1 MSNPTA
7 TKRKR
12 TKNRKEVTTTKLK
25 NIFEATE
32 SYFVPPQPRRQ
43 NISSNKTCNNQ
54 NRVSKRKATMNL
66 LSRNFELKSYNILSK
81 PACALRSG
89 IAAGREFIA
98 RQALELKPIEKLKSQ
113 DNN

>member
-1 MSNPTA
+1 LSNPTA
-7 TKRKR
+7 TKSER
-12 TKNRKEVTTTKLK
+12 TNNRKEVTATKPK
-25 NIFEATE
+25 NIFEPTE

-66 LSRNFELKSYNILSK
+66 LSRNIELKSYNILSK

-89 IAAGREFIA
+89 LCDVGGFENRPPRTAA
-98 RQALELKPIEKLKSQ
+98 
-113 DNN
+113 D